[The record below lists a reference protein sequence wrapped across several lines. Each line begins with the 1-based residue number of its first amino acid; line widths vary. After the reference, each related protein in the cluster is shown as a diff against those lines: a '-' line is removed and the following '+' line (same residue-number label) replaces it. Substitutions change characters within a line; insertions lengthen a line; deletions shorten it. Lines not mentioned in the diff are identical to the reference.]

1 MMNPPPRKPGSL
13 LRTVLIG
20 LLIIFGL
27 ALLVGTAAVL
37 FP

>member
-1 MMNPPPRKPGSL
+1 MPRKPGSL

-27 ALLVGTAAVL
+27 ALLVGLASTY
-37 FP
+37 FS

>member
-1 MMNPPPRKPGSL
+1 MPTPTPKKNGSL

-27 ALLVGTAAVL
+27 ALLVGTASVL